1 MSGSVLGVRE
11 CLAKSRVVHLP
22 CNSMYPREPGSYCAT
37 TVARLHFVSPQWLF
51 FLQQIASVSH
61 LLCRALMLAR
71 GVFLI
76 GLTLA
81 AGFSLRPA
89 GAEVTRGAL
98 GGSLPHL
105 GRALRQANQSDALA
119 PILASAQRKAADATT
134 AAIRIVCLNPNMTV
148 RTTMAASIS
157 QSVAQGLM
165 EARGSN
171 PSCQPS
177 LAAASQLAKAVA
189 DSANQVFIND
199 NHSCLEA
206 VNILNT
212 TSWVAEV
219 SNAAFT
225 SAATACTANQPT
237 AMFAASIVDAVARGH
252 PHKVVTR
259 VELSTRTC
267 VAGLKEPRPSTRQAG
282 AMQGEHSIPP
292 LMPLKPG
299 RGVECLAAGMG

>member
-1 MSGSVLGVRE
+1 
-11 CLAKSRVVHLP
+11 
-22 CNSMYPREPGSYCAT
+22 
-37 TVARLHFVSPQWLF
+37 
-51 FLQQIASVSH
+51 
-61 LLCRALMLAR
+61 MLAR

-105 GRALRQANQSDALA
+105 GRALRQSNQSDALA

-189 DSANQVFIND
+189 DSANQVFVND
-199 NHSCLEA
+199 NHSCLEVGESGA
-206 VNILNT
+206 SL
-212 TSWVAEV
+212 VA
-219 SNAAFT
+219 AAPLD
-225 SAATACTANQPT
+225 PT
-237 AMFAASIVDAVARGH
+237 WLHLAD
-252 PHKVVTR
+252 
-259 VELSTRTC
+259 
-267 VAGLKEPRPSTRQAG
+267 
-282 AMQGEHSIPP
+282 PP
-292 LMPLKPG
+292 G
-299 RGVECLAAGMG
+299 T